1 MPAGALTS
9 QSWRTNSSVTFTPQ
23 NRPVIGYDGVVAST
37 KALGS
42 AAGAEMLAAGGN
54 AIDAAVATFFA
65 LSVVEPM
72 KMGIYGAGFM
82 NIRLADGRRIAIDNY
97 SQAPAAATTDMF
109 TPVSD
114 EWPNYMRARGDLN
127 QTGVLAS
134 GVPGALKAW
143 CEILADFGKLSLSEV
158 IQPAIR
164 YAESGFRASEYYCGF
179 VEDNANAMRQFSAT
193 SSIFMPNGEVPKPG
207 DLVIQRDFASTLRRI
222 AIEGAEYLYGGEL
235 GEEIVR
241 YSQAHGGV
249 VSMED
254 LRGYRVRR
262 DEPVS
267 GEYRGY
273 TITGPRPSSAGG
285 VHLMQF
291 LNVLQLRDIGGM
303 GFGRSATIHL
313 MAEAMQLV
321 FADRNRYL
329 ADPDFVEMPFD
340 RLLSEFHAKELMSQI
355 LPNTVMPDLA
365 SPKLA
370 ESDNTS
376 HITTA
381 DREGNIVAATQT
393 INHIF
398 GSKVVVPGTGVLL
411 DNTMA
416 NFDPHP
422 YLANSVEPMK
432 RVASSMAP
440 VIVYR
445 GSRPS
450 FALGLPGGIRIWTSV
465 AQAIVNIIDHGMT
478 PQEAVEAPRM
488 FTQGQEVELEEEF
501 GTEAATSLRNI
512 GHDITMVKNVA
523 GGMNIIEF
531 GDDSTLA
538 GSSCWRS
545 DGGAV
550 AVSRGKAR
558 EGVGLTV
565 IEPSGASEAAD
576 EVVS

>member
-9 QSWRTNSSVTFTPQ
+9 QRWRENAPVTFSPE
-23 NRPVIGYDGVVAST
+23 NRPVVGYDGVAAST
-37 KALGS
+37 QALGS
-42 AAGAEMLAAGGN
+42 AAGAEIMAAGGN
-54 AIDAAVATFFA
+54 AIDGAVATMFA

-97 SQAPAAATTDMF
+97 SQAPGAATMDMF
-109 TPVSD
+109 TPLSD
-114 EWPNYMRARGDLN
+114 QWPNYMRARSDLN

-134 GVPGALKAW
+134 GVPGSLKAW
-143 CEILADFGKLSLSEV
+143 CEVQSEFGNLSLSEV
-158 IQPAIR
+158 MQPAISN
-164 YAESGFRASEYYCGF
+164 AENGFRASEHYCSF
-179 VEDNANAMRQFSAT
+179 VTGNADLMRLYSAT
-193 SSIFMPNGEVPKPG
+193 SSIFMPDGEVPKPG
-207 DLVIQRDFASTLRRI
+207 DLVVQRDLASTLKRI
-222 AIEGAEYLYGGEL
+222 AFEGSEYLYGGEL

-241 YSQAHGGV
+241 YSQAHGGIIT
-249 VSMED
+249 MDD
-254 LRGYRVRR
+254 LRGYRTRR
-262 DEPVS
+262 GEPVA
-267 GEYRGY
+267 GDYRGY

-285 VHLMQF
+285 LHLIEF
-291 LNVLQLRDIGGM
+291 LNVLALRNIGDM

-329 ADPDFVEMPFD
+329 ADPEFHEIPFD

-355 LPNTVMPDLA
+355 LPNAVMSELA
-365 SPKLA
+365 SPVLA
-370 ESDNTS
+370 ESDDTS

-381 DREGNIVAATQT
+381 DRDGNIVSATQT
-393 INHIF
+393 VNHIF

-422 YLANSVEPMK
+422 NLANSVEPYK

-445 GSRPS
+445 GGRPA

-488 FTQGQEVELEEEF
+488 FTQGQDVELEVEF
-501 GTEAATSLRNI
+501 GSAVATSLRNM
-512 GHDITMVKNVA
+512 GHVVTMVKNVA

-531 GDDSTLA
+531 GDDSSLA

-550 AVSRGKAR
+550 AVSRGTAR

-565 IEPSGASEAAD
+565 FEPSGASEST
-576 EVVS
+576 E